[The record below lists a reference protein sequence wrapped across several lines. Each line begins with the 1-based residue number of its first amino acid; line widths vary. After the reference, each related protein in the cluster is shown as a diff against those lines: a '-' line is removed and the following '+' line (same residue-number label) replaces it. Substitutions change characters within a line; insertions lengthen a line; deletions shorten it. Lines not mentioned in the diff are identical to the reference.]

1 MVPSAKIWKLRPSSP
16 GASQLAH
23 ETGLTSL
30 QAQLLINRGISDPA
44 DAESFLYPR
53 LANMADPLVLK
64 GMGDAVLAILKA
76 IEEREVITVYGD
88 YDADGLTATALL
100 LNFFSDIG
108 VAASAYIPSR
118 LKEGYGLNE
127 EAVRKIVNNGTG
139 LIITVDCGI
148 SNVEEIVLARSL
160 GTEVVVTDHHQVPKG
175 FQAVFPVINP
185 HQPGCAF
192 PFKDLAGVGLS
203 FFLAVS
209 LRAALRERGW
219 FDRRPAP
226 DLKEYLD
233 LVALGSVAD
242 RVPLRGQNR
251 ILVRGGI
258 GMMTKS
264 RWEGI
269 KALKEIAGVVGK
281 EITIDDLAFRLAPR
295 LNAAGRMGDPETGL
309 QLLTV
314 EDPAMAEKL
323 ATELDEANTQ
333 RQRLERQIFNE
344 IEELIRTS
352 MEPVDSRTLVM
363 AGEGWHR
370 GVLGIVASR
379 LVERYHRPSLVIS
392 IGDGLAVGSGRSIDS
407 FNLYNAL
414 SQFGHLFERFG
425 GHSHA
430 AGFTLEADRVK
441 MLKGELEALATKTL
455 SHGDLIPTI
464 YVDAEIP
471 LTEITP
477 QMVQQIRALA
487 PFGEGNPEPT
497 FLGRSLKALESRMV
511 GEDHLRLK
519 VRQEGRA
526 LEAIGF
532 GLAGRHSL
540 EGRTINMVFT
550 PELNRWEG
558 YDRIQL
564 RIIDLELA
572 TD

>member
-1 MVPSAKIWKLRPSSP
+1 MVPPAKIWKLRPSSP

-23 ETGLTSL
+23 ETGLTTL
-30 QAQLLINRGISDPA
+30 QAQLLINRGISDSA

-64 GMGDAVLAILKA
+64 GMSGAVRTILRA
-76 IEEREVITVYGD
+76 IEEREKVTVYGD

-108 VAASAYIPSR
+108 IEASPYIPSR
-118 LKEGYGLNE
+118 LKEGYGLNQ
-127 EAVRKIVNNGTG
+127 EAVRKIANNGTG

-148 SNVEEIVLARSL
+148 SNVEEILLARSL
-160 GTEVVVTDHHQVPKG
+160 GAEVVVTDHHQVPEG
-175 FQAVFPVINP
+175 FQAVCPAINP

-192 PFKDLAGVGLS
+192 PFKDLAGVGLA

-219 FDRRPAP
+219 FDDRPAP

-233 LVALGSVAD
+233 LVALGTVAD
-242 RVPLRGQNR
+242 RAPLRGQNR

-258 GMMTKS
+258 GRMTRP

-269 KALKEIAGVVGK
+269 KALKEIAGVVDTD
-281 EITIDDLAFRLAPR
+281 ITIDDLAFRLAPR
-295 LNAAGRMGDPETGL
+295 LNAPGRMGDPEAGL

-314 EDPAMAEKL
+314 EDPVVAEEL
-323 ATELDEANTQ
+323 ASELDMANSQ
-333 RQRLERQIFNE
+333 RQRLERQVLNE
-344 IEELIRTS
+344 IEDLIKGG
-352 MEPVDSRTLVM
+352 MEPVNSRSLVM

-407 FNLYNAL
+407 FNLYKAL

-430 AGFTLEADRVK
+430 AGFALEADRVK
-441 MLKGELEALATKTL
+441 LLRGELEALASKTL

-464 YVDAEIP
+464 EVEAEIP

-477 QMVQQIRALA
+477 QMVKQIRALS
-487 PFGEGNPEPT
+487 PFGEGNPEPI
-497 FLGRSLKALESRMV
+497 FLGRSLKVLESRMV
-511 GEDHLRLK
+511 GEDHLRLR
-519 VRQEGRA
+519 VRQEGRP

-532 GLAGRHSL
+532 GLAGWHSL
-540 EGRTINMVFT
+540 EGRRINMLFT
-550 PELNRWEG
+550 PELNRWDG